1 MAAVRVG
8 FNPETGMNNG
18 GTVLAKAIHQQG
30 FDTFFYIMGAPMM
43 QVEKACMQHGV
54 RGIDVRH
61 EQAAVMAAHAYT
73 RVTGRPGLCMAASG
87 PGTTNLIT
95 GVAHAWADCIPLV
108 VLGGSSAQD
117 ISGKGGFQEID
128 QLKMMEPCVKWSAR
142 VHHADRMPEMLDKAI
157 RMATAG
163 KPGPVYLDLPA
174 DVLLE
179 EVDPDKVWFPV
190 PYDLERRSRPAVSR
204 PELDE
209 LMAMLVKAEK
219 PVILTG
225 GGIGWSKA
233 ERELQALVDATGI
246 PFYTTPQGR
255 GCIPEDHELCFP
267 TARATAFRE
276 ADLILVLGTRLN
288 YIVGHAEPPRF
299 NADARLVRIDIDP
312 EEIAASQRLH
322 LGIVADVRTA
332 LQQVREALPAG
343 ARAAYAAWRDRLHGV
358 EQEKAARQEAQ
369 LANDSTPI
377 HPMRL
382 CREVRDFMDRDAIL
396 CVDGQE
402 ILTFGRQVIPSF
414 VPNHRINS
422 GTFGTM
428 GVGMPFGVG
437 AKAAAPDKQVI
448 VLHGDGSFGMNAME
462 FDTAVRHKL
471 PVLVIISLN
480 GGWTAD
486 PDKVKPGR
494 DLGYTR
500 FDQLAQS
507 LGGHGEYVESPEEIR
522 PALERAA
529 AAVREGRPALVNV
542 VTDANAKSSSVTF
555 TRYAT

>member
-1 MAAVRVG
+1 MK
-8 FNPETGMNNG
+8 NG
-18 GTVLAKAIHQQG
+18 GTILAQAIAQQG

-43 QVEKACMQHGV
+43 QVEKACMQLGV

-73 RVTGRPGLCMAASG
+73 RVTGRPGVCMAASG

-108 VLGGSSAQD
+108 VLGGSSPLDQ
-117 ISGKGGFQEID
+117 SGRGGFQEID
-128 QLKMMEPCVKWSAR
+128 QLKMMESCTKWSAR
-142 VHHADRMPEMLDKAI
+142 VHHANRMPEMLDKAI
-157 RMATAG
+157 RMAMSG

-179 EVDPDKVWFPV
+179 EVDAENVWFPAR
-190 PYDLERRSRPAVSR
+190 YDPERRSRPAISR
-204 PELDE
+204 SELAE
-209 LMAMLVKAEK
+209 FMGLLGKASK
-219 PVILTG
+219 PVILSG
-225 GGIGWSKA
+225 GGVGWSHA
-233 ERELQALVDATGI
+233 ERELQALVEGAGI

-255 GCIPEDHELCFP
+255 GCIPEDHALCFP

-299 NADARLVRIDIDP
+299 NANASLVRIDIDP
-312 EEIAASQRLH
+312 EEIAGSQRLH
-322 LGIVADVRTA
+322 LGIVADLRTA
-332 LQQVREALPAG
+332 LQQIGEALPSDM
-343 ARAAYAAWRDRLHGV
+343 RAAYQGWRDRLQGV
-358 EQEKAARQEAQ
+358 EAEKSARQEQQ
-369 LANDSTPI
+369 LANNNTPI

-402 ILTFGRQVIPSF
+402 ILTFGRQIIPSF
-414 VPNHRINS
+414 VPNHRLNS
-422 GTFGTM
+422 GVFGTM

-486 PDKVKPGR
+486 PNKVKPGR

-500 FDQLAQS
+500 FDQLAIS
-507 LGGHGEYVESPEEIR
+507 LGGHGEYVESPEQIR
-522 PALERAA
+522 PALERAM

-542 VTDANAKSSSVTF
+542 VTDANAQSSSVTF